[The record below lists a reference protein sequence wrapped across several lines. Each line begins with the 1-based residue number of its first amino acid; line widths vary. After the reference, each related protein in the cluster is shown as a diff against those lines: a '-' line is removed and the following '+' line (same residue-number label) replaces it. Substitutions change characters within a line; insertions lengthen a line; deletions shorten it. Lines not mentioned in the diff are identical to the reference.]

1 MTGAFCVQSFDFR
14 RMSLLRFAL
23 TLIACLLVSAAPTQA
38 QEGPEAADVIGAAPV
53 APAVEGAEP
62 AEKSEEEREIE
73 SMAVAFSANLVKM
86 QDALVAAYPDGDI
99 EAVMQPVRE
108 EAGLLADRIA
118 SFLRAKT
125 DAMEPGA
132 ARTEAEASDAKAAN
146 QVRQLP
152 DVIKSVVLRGLA
164 AAAAAETDAPQPAEE
179 GETPPPAPESA
190 PH

>member
-1 MTGAFCVQSFDFR
+1 
-14 RMSLLRFAL
+14 MSLLRFTL
-23 TLIACLLVSAAPTQA
+23 TLIACLLVSAAPAQA

-53 APAVEGAEP
+53 APAAESAEP

-73 SMAVAFSANLVKM
+73 SMAVTFSANLVKM
-86 QDALVAAYPDGDI
+86 QDALVAAYPDGDM

-108 EAGLLADRIA
+108 EAGLLADRIG
-118 SFLRAKT
+118 SFLKTKT
-125 DAMEPGA
+125 DAMEPGS

-164 AAAAAETDAPQPAEE
+164 AAAAAETATPEPAEE
-179 GETPPPAPESA
+179 GEAEAPAPA
-190 PH
+190 PAPQEP

>member
-1 MTGAFCVQSFDFR
+1 M
-14 RMSLLRFAL
+14 RFAL
-23 TLIACLLVSAAPTQA
+23 TLLGCLLVSTVPALA
-38 QEGPEAADVIGAAPV
+38 QEGPGTPAATESAPV
-53 APAVEGAEP
+53 APAAESAEP

-73 SMAVAFSANLVKM
+73 SMAAAFSANLVKM
-86 QDALVAAYPDGDI
+86 QDALVAAYPDGDVETI
-99 EAVMQPVRE
+99 MQPRRE

-152 DVIKSVVLRGLA
+152 DVIKSMVLRGLA
-164 AAAAAETDAPQPAEE
+164 AAAAAETATPAPAAEGEAEAPAPAPQEP
-179 GETPPPAPESA
+179 
-190 PH
+190 